1 MVRMISMKI
10 SKEKKYPLNVPGSKL
25 YKLFR
30 ARLHFWFC
38 RISSGRRGQGQTAQ
52 VGVLTN
58 RKQFPIHELFSF
70 SIFLISFALIL
81 NSCGSKKEETKVLKE
96 NKGYSQMNAPL
107 EVEAYIVKPTVLNSS
122 IDVAGTLLPFE
133 ETQIF
138 PEVAGK
144 VTYLSIKEGAFVRR
158 GTLLAKL
165 FNGDLQA
172 QLQKFRVQAQ
182 IAEKTQQRQDQLLK
196 IGGIS
201 QQDYDLS
208 LLNVSS
214 IKADIQVLE
223 ASINKTIIR
232 APFDGKIGFK
242 NISIGAYV
250 TPQTAIT
257 TIRQVSR
264 LKLEFSVPEKYSPKV
279 KVGNYISFTTETSSG
294 KHAAKIIATESG
306 ITEDNRS
313 LKVHAIVENVTKDI
327 FSGGFAS
334 VNFDMG
340 DNNQA
345 LMVPTQAIIP
355 RSRDKQ
361 LIIYRGGNAD
371 FVIVTTGVRD
381 SANVE
386 ILKGVAAGDTVVT
399 TGLLSIKPDSKLT
412 ISSIKN

>member
-1 MVRMISMKI
+1 MVGMNRIKFSTQRKNTFYLFEKI
-10 SKEKKYPLNVPGSKL
+10 LSNVSASTII
-25 YKLFR
+25 F
-30 ARLHFWFC
+30 F
-38 RISSGRRGQGQTAQ
+38 
-52 VGVLTN
+52 
-58 RKQFPIHELFSF
+58 LFSV
-70 SIFLISFALIL
+70 IL
-81 NSCGSKKEETKVLKE
+81 TACSSETKEPKIAQK
-96 NKGYSQMNAPL
+96 KGNHPQMNAPL
-107 EVEAYIVKPTVLNSS
+107 QVEAFIVSPTVLNSS

-144 VTYLSIKEGAFVRR
+144 VTYLEIKEGAYVRK

-172 QLQKFRVQAQ
+172 QLQKLKVQSQ

-250 TPQTAIT
+250 TPQTPIT
-257 TIRQVSR
+257 TIRQVNR

-279 KVGNYISFTTETSSG
+279 KVGNSIYFTTETTSG
-294 KHAAKIIATESG
+294 KHVAKIIATESG

-340 DNNQA
+340 NNNQA

-361 LIIYRGGNAD
+361 IIIYRGGHPD
-371 FVIVTTGVRD
+371 FTVVTTGVRD

-399 TGLLSIKPDSKLT
+399 TGLLSIKPDSKLS
-412 ISSIKN
+412 ISSIKK